1 MFWSSLAAQSRIN
14 DLLDQPDLTIEELL
28 NDDEVL
34 QKCCERDQRLV
45 DFLCRAE
52 NMDFMINVISNPP
65 NSDDFDKSLYRYS
78 SLVCEILTC
87 IIPRVLDLIV
97 GSTEGLSSS
106 EKTEDGSQME
116 DTWNSSSMEVDDSVN
131 KLTTKHPSAQN
142 ALSSSDMSIGDP
154 TAAADSTVTG
164 NESGKLEGT
173 NSVLSNESKNVDS
186 RPHLNRLLRA
196 VQPDV
201 GLNPLTASFLSRV
214 LVHLAV
220 NRSQIVIPYMR
231 KFPNLLDNIVARLEL
246 TSMADLLIQLAQ
258 QEQCARTLFEWFVE
272 DNLVPRLIDCF
283 VPSNSWEVHESAA
296 HCLIQLIVI
305 LRSYLVNSAHSGQN
319 ADPSSTD
326 FGSGLPA
333 NNPYAIL
340 MSEDEASLAAA
351 TRLLDILESEETMSA
366 LLARLTE
373 NDQTTT
379 SIVVNCIEVFVTVL
393 DKRRPETGFALP
405 DGGPISGM
413 ELEMWF
419 GDNLCNPANLFRP
432 TPISGSA
439 APLGPPASAAVPA
452 AGGNA
457 SVLNSGG
464 DSRSAPNGTD
474 RPESI
479 DKIRIARASVNL
491 ARACRSRLSQLH
503 ALLRHPHEQHYNR
516 MNTTAGLLDPPL
528 GRCRLSVAQFFAL
541 LAALPLHTGIQE
553 AMVADGVIKTL
564 MNLFEMYPLNTLLH
578 QAVRDFIMALFTH
591 ARVIEKS
598 AGSNQAGEKGKIAV
612 GNDSIGPLQNFMS
625 TSSAMTANMKPPA
638 TNVDSST
645 VPMEIDTSE
654 LKTTE
659 QANSEPISTV
669 LDEAFRTILRDHLI
683 TEWCLRL
690 SPIPR
695 DRSSSDPDADTAAVR
710 ESTRHPK
717 PGYSGHLWQLANL
730 IQDAR
735 TGPRG
740 EWVNGLMQGLDSAC
754 LKSWDEFVQ
763 GDLATINR
771 EQTLDS
777 FGSLNSG
784 KISMFL
790 ALLASQQS
798 QQPDDGNGPNAD
810 HFVLKLT
817 NRVNNDLAAGN
828 GDDDDEDDDN
838 DDDDDGVVDDDDEEE
853 DDSRAG
859 KGSNAKTSIGKLFG
873 IRRKKRGAESKSL
886 PRFLQSSMWAG
897 ASEEVKPTSDNS
909 RLESEAFHSIEP
921 VNRNLVSSGRMGSIL
936 DPSKLS
942 RIRGTSLDSD
952 EDDDDSS
959 FPNKLNLGRLGSKQT
974 HSPGGGTKSDG
985 KDNDGD
991 DEEDDDDDD
1000 DDDEEENLRSPM
1012 VIRQQRSSAGKTA
1025 SIIHFPKV
1033 VGGAGERGILSSL
1046 GSEVTSTAVKNLLNT
1061 PTASFLSTN
1070 VDSDPWASASPAQ
1083 GPTTTSDSDGWA
1095 CFDKAPT
1102 EPKQSAFGEVNQTAE
1117 SWPSGIVNDGPSP
1130 VNGTSKTNAKS
1141 SSVNES
1147 ASCPTPTPASV
1158 QSPAVVSG
1166 SLPKPAS
1173 S

>member
-28 NDDEVL
+28 DDDEVL
-34 QKCCERDQRLV
+34 QKCCERDQRV
-45 DFLCRAE
+45 IDFLCRAE

-97 GSTEGLSSS
+97 GSAEGLSSS

-131 KLTTKHPSAQN
+131 KSTTKHPSAQN
-142 ALSSSDMSIGDP
+142 ALSCSDVSIEAPG
-154 TAAADSTVTG
+154 AAAGSTVTG
-164 NESGKLEGT
+164 NESRKPEGT
-173 NSVLSNESKNVDS
+173 NSVLPNESKNADS
-186 RPHLNRLLRA
+186 RPHLDRLLRA

-201 GLNPLTASFLSRV
+201 ALNPLTASFLSRV

-246 TSMADLLIQLAQ
+246 TAMADLLIQLAQ

-272 DNLVPRLIDCF
+272 GNLVPRLIDCF

-305 LRSYLVNSAHSGQN
+305 LRSYLVNSAHSGPN
-319 ADPSSTD
+319 ADPTSTD

-351 TRLLDILESEETMSA
+351 TRLLDILESE
-366 LLARLTE
+366 
-373 NDQTTT
+373 
-379 SIVVNCIEVFVTVL
+379 
-393 DKRRPETGFALP
+393 TGFALSA
-405 DGGPISGM
+405 GGLVSGM
-413 ELEMWF
+413 ELEMWL
-419 GDNLCNPANLFRP
+419 GDNLCNPSNLFRP
-432 TPISGSA
+432 TPFSGSA
-439 APLGPPASAAVPA
+439 APLGPSASATVPA

-457 SVLNSGG
+457 SAVNSTSSGG

-479 DKIRIARASVNL
+479 DKLRIARASINL

-528 GRCRLSVAQFFAL
+528 GRCRLSVAQFLAL

-598 AGSNQAGEKGKIAV
+598 AVSNQAGDKGKVGV
-612 GNDSIGPLQNFMS
+612 GNDSIGPLQNFTS
-625 TSSAMTANMKPPA
+625 TSSSAMTVSTKPPT
-638 TNVDSST
+638 TNSDPST
-645 VPMEIDTSE
+645 APMEIDTSE
-654 LKTTE
+654 LKTTG

-695 DRSSSDPDADTAAVR
+695 DRSSSDPDVDTAVVR
-710 ESTRHPK
+710 ESKRHPK

-740 EWVNGLMQGLDSAC
+740 EWVNGLMQGLDSAS

-771 EQTLDS
+771 EQTIDQLE
-777 FGSLNSG
+777 
-784 KISMFL
+784 
-790 ALLASQQS
+790 Q
-798 QQPDDGNGPNAD
+798 
-810 HFVLKLT
+810 
-817 NRVNNDLAAGN
+817 R
-828 GDDDDEDDDN
+828 E
-838 DDDDDGVVDDDDEEE
+838 
-853 DDSRAG
+853 
-859 KGSNAKTSIGKLFG
+859 SNQIRTYRIFG
-873 IRRKKRGAESKSL
+873 IVR
-886 PRFLQSSMWAG
+886 
-897 ASEEVKPTSDNS
+897 SE
-909 RLESEAFHSIEP
+909 RL
-921 VNRNLVSSGRMGSIL
+921 
-936 DPSKLS
+936 
-942 RIRGTSLDSD
+942 T
-952 EDDDDSS
+952 
-959 FPNKLNLGRLGSKQT
+959 
-974 HSPGGGTKSDG
+974 
-985 KDNDGD
+985 
-991 DEEDDDDDD
+991 
-1000 DDDEEENLRSPM
+1000 LRSANQL
-1012 VIRQQRSSAGKTA
+1012 VG
-1025 SIIHFPKV
+1025 IINPLLILLLSGLRFHTV
-1033 VGGAGERGILSSL
+1033 V
-1046 GSEVTSTAVKNLLNT
+1046 
-1061 PTASFLSTN
+1061 
-1070 VDSDPWASASPAQ
+1070 
-1083 GPTTTSDSDGWA
+1083 
-1095 CFDKAPT
+1095 
-1102 EPKQSAFGEVNQTAE
+1102 
-1117 SWPSGIVNDGPSP
+1117 
-1130 VNGTSKTNAKS
+1130 
-1141 SSVNES
+1141 
-1147 ASCPTPTPASV
+1147 
-1158 QSPAVVSG
+1158 
-1166 SLPKPAS
+1166 
-1173 S
+1173 